1 MELGPALTKP
11 EDLGPSRAGRPAVLL
26 ERLGKEAAEWPG
38 EWEDP
43 VGAGVH
49 CLKMALAVC
58 ELGEA
63 LQMEGLAVSRADL

>member
-26 ERLGKEAAEWPG
+26 ERLDKEAAEWPG

-43 VGAGVH
+43 GGAASIV
-49 CLKMALAVC
+49 
-58 ELGEA
+58 
-63 LQMEGLAVSRADL
+63 

>member
-1 MELGPALTKP
+1 MAG
-11 EDLGPSRAGRPAVLL
+11 GVGGSRG
-26 ERLGKEAAEWPG
+26 G
-38 EWEDP
+38 
-43 VGAGVH
+43 GVH